1 MKNSAARVEAESAT
15 AVVAETLIPYG
26 RQNISEADI
35 RAVVDVLRSPWLT
48 QGPLVEQFEQAIADY
63 CHARHAVAVNS
74 ATSALHIACLALGIG
89 PGDTVWT
96 SPITFVAS
104 ANCAIYCGAKIDFVD
119 IDPLTA
125 NLDPDALEEKLFHAH
140 ATGQLPRAL
149 IAVHLAG
156 LSCDMKSIHQ
166 LCRKYGVAI
175 IEDASHA
182 IGAYYDGL
190 PVGSGRYSDITVFS
204 FHPVKIITSGEGGM
218 AVSNNAD
225 LARKMALL
233 RSHCITRDEE
243 LMTHE
248 ADGPWYYQQ
257 IGLGFNY
264 RMTDMQAALGLS
276 QSQRIDEFVATRNAL
291 ARRYHESLAGAGL
304 SLPVTGLNTQQ
315 LRSALHLYVVRL
327 HTDDAQVHKDAF
339 EALRERR
346 IGVNVHY
353 IPVHLQPYFRSMGF
367 GPGDYPNAERYYR
380 QAISLP
386 LFASLSES
394 QQDQVINAIHE
405 VFS

>member
-1 MKNSAARVEAESAT
+1 M
-15 AVVAETLIPYG
+15 
-26 RQNISEADI
+26 
-35 RAVVDVLRSPWLT
+35 
-48 QGPLVEQFEQAIADY
+48 
-63 CHARHAVAVNS
+63 
-74 ATSALHIACLALGIG
+74 AL
-89 PGDTVWT
+89 
-96 SPITFVAS
+96 
-104 ANCAIYCGAKIDFVD
+104 
-119 IDPLTA
+119 
-125 NLDPDALEEKLFHAH
+125 
-140 ATGQLPRAL
+140 
-149 IAVHLAG
+149 
-156 LSCDMKSIHQ
+156 
-166 LCRKYGVAI
+166 
-175 IEDASHA
+175 
-182 IGAYYDGL
+182 
-190 PVGSGRYSDITVFS
+190 
-204 FHPVKIITSGEGGM
+204 
-218 AVSNNAD
+218 SNNAD